1 MTGFR
6 DHFSG
11 HAAVYAQAR
20 PGYPDA
26 LFDWLAARCGGR
38 ALCWD
43 AGCGNGQASVA
54 LAARFDAVFATDPS
68 AAQVASA
75 SPHPRVRYAVEPA
88 EACSLGDGA
97 ADLVTVAQAFHWFDT
112 TRFCAEARRVLRP
125 GGVVSVWTYAESR
138 VSPAVDAVFDHLHH
152 GLLGAD
158 WPPGREHVL
167 SRYRELPFPFE
178 EMSAPDFEMR
188 CDWSLPQY
196 LAYLRS
202 WSASA
207 RHLARTGEDA
217 VAAIAPAMA
226 VAWGD
231 PETTRP
237 VRWPLSLRTG
247 RT

>member
-1 MTGFR
+1 MGGFS

-11 HAAVYAQAR
+11 HAARYAEAR

-26 LFDWLAARCGGR
+26 LFDWLAAQCAGR

-54 LAARFDAVFATDPS
+54 LAARFEAVFATDPS

-75 SPHPRVRYAVEPA
+75 AAHPRVRYAVEPA
-88 EACSLGDGA
+88 EASSLGDGA
-97 ADLVTVAQAFHWFDT
+97 ADLVTVAQAYHWFDAP
-112 TRFCAEARRVLRP
+112 RFCTEARRVLRP
-125 GGVVSVWTYAESR
+125 GGVVAVWTYAESR
-138 VSPAVDAVFDHLHH
+138 VSPGVDAVFDHLHH
-152 GLLGAD
+152 GLLAAD
-158 WPPGREHVL
+158 WPAGREHVL
-167 SRYRELPFPFE
+167 DRYRNVPFPFAE
-178 EMSAPDFEMR
+178 FAPPAFEMC
-188 CDWSLPQY
+188 CDWTLPQY
-196 LAYLRS
+196 LGYLRS

-217 VAAIAPAMA
+217 VARIAPELAA
-226 VAWGD
+226 AWGD